1 MMLLPRI
8 DCILDSRLLTLF
20 TVIEVNSQMRFQS
33 PLTDNIH
40 IPGTWINSDK
50 KYVLVAWVLSFLKN
64 FIGVVILVLNSNGK

>member
-20 TVIEVNSQMRFQS
+20 TVIEVNSRMRFQS

-40 IPGTWINSDK
+40 IHELILIKNMSLLLEFYHFSK
-50 KYVLVAWVLSFLKN
+50 ILLAW
-64 FIGVVILVLNSNGK
+64 